1 MEPDPQ
7 ERQRLAE
14 LYARMSD
21 GELEQLSDDPDSL
34 TDSAAEALRSEIDR
48 RRSASGTQDVPDDQP
63 TAEPPKVVEFQKLI
77 LIQQY
82 RDFPEALIAKG
93 ILDSAGI
100 ECFLTDENIVRMDWF
115 WSNVM
120 GGVKLHVRPDDVDAA
135 LEILQQPAPETFE
148 VEGVGQF
155 EQPHCPNCHS
165 MEIEFEGLNKPV
177 AFATTYFLVPIPL
190 HRRGWKCHAC
200 GHAWLAPEI
209 TR

>member
-1 MEPDPQ
+1 MEPDAQ

-21 GELEQLSDDPDSL
+21 GELEQLSDDADSL
-34 TDSAAEALRSEIDR
+34 TETAAEALRSEIER
-48 RRSASGTQDVPDDQP
+48 RRLTSDAQDTSSGDRSP
-63 TAEPPKVVEFQKLI
+63 TSTEIIEFQKLI
-77 LIQQY
+77 QIQQY

-120 GGVKLHVRPDDVDAA
+120 GGVKLHVRPEDVDAA

-148 VEGVGQF
+148 VEGIGQF
-155 EQPHCPNCHS
+155 EQPHCPSCDS
-165 MEIEFEGLNKPV
+165 MEIEFEELNKPV
-177 AFATTYFLVPIPL
+177 AFATTYLFVPIPL
-190 HRRGWKCHAC
+190 HRRGWKCHSC
-200 GHAWLAPEI
+200 GHTWLAPDKS
-209 TR
+209 